1 MYFSLVIPVYNEEKN
16 LPFLFD
22 KLHELLSKNSYE
34 VVIVENGSL
43 DNSREVL
50 KKYLSKYKNLKCIFL
65 KKNKGYG
72 GGIIEGLKIA
82 KGKFLSWTHAD
93 MQTNPCDV
101 INAEEFIFSN
111 KKNIF
116 IKGLRKGRPLIDQFF
131 TFSMSFIATL
141 RLGYFFRDINAQ
153 PTIFPASFFQNWDN
167 PPFDFSLDIYAYYE
181 AKRLRYKIYRFPV
194 RFSQR
199 LFGTSSWN
207 KDIISKIKFI
217 KRNLKYIKDL
227 SNKK

>member
-1 MYFSLVIPVYNEEKN
+1 MYIF
-16 LPFLFD
+16 
-22 KLHELLSKNSYE
+22 
-34 VVIVENGSL
+34 
-43 DNSREVL
+43 R
-50 KKYLSKYKNLKCIFL
+50 KKQGLW
-65 KKNKGYG
+65 

-116 IKGLRKGRPLIDQFF
+116 IKGLRKGRPFIDQFF
-131 TFSMSFIATL
+131 TFSMSLIATV

-153 PTIFPASFFQNWDN
+153 PTIFPASFLKNWDK
-167 PPFDFSLDIYAYYE
+167 PPSDFSLDLYAYYK
-181 AKRLRYKIYRFPV
+181 AKRLGYKINRIPV
-194 RFSQR
+194 KFNRR

-207 KDIISKIKFI
+207 KGFKSKIKFI
-217 KRNLKYIKDL
+217 ERNLKYIEICLIKNNYGNNL
-227 SNKK
+227 SSKKFNNLFGGNV